1 MMKYKILKS
10 IAHNF
15 SHSFLSGMNYVDDGH
30 VVEDLLKLVREA
42 DGQRFSI
49 QWIPDS
55 IPERAFPARVAKSIA
70 LYREWLPKHIE
81 RAGGSIEYIREFRT
95 EIFVKRN
102 KQMAAEAHL
111 IDDRGKQYVCRV
123 LF

>member
-1 MMKYKILKS
+1 MMKYKVLKS

-15 SHSFLSGMNYVDDGH
+15 SQSFLSGMNYVDGGH
-30 VVEDLLKLVREA
+30 VVEDLFQLVRQS
-42 DGQRFSI
+42 DGQRFSV

-55 IPERAFPARVAKSIA
+55 VPARAFPARIAKSIA
-70 LYREWLPKHIE
+70 LYKEWLPAHIE
-81 RAGGSIEYIREFRT
+81 RAGGSIERIREFRT

-102 KQMAAEAHL
+102 KQMAAQAYL
-111 IDDRGKQYVCRV
+111 VDDRGKQYVCRV